1 MNYRINGEA
10 VIRHVA
16 DEILLVPIR
25 GDLAAMEQIYV
36 LNPVSEYI
44 WKSLEQKMN
53 SRQIRS
59 GILDRFQT
67 DDRTAENDLNEFLD
81 QLQRA
86 GLIEKDN
93 E

>member
-1 MNYRINGEA
+1 MKYKINGEA

-44 WKSLEQKMN
+44 WKSLEQKKTTL
-53 SRQIRS
+53 QIRS
-59 GILDRFQT
+59 GILDRFQVESN
-67 DDRTAENDLNEFLD
+67 TAEKDLNEFLD
-81 QLQRA
+81 QLHGA
-86 GLIEKDN
+86 GLIEKDHD
-93 E
+93 